1 MSTENPQGVLH
12 KKIGSTFYKVNIY
25 FDKTNPES
33 LEDKI
38 LRIIKNDLNFAQK
51 DAKIKSLQTGWLSE
65 RSSQ

>member
-1 MSTENPQGVLH
+1 MEKTNPQGVLH

-25 FDKTNPES
+25 FDNTNSES

-38 LRIIKNDLNFAQK
+38 LRIIKNDLNIAQK
-51 DAKIKSLQTGWLSE
+51 NATIESLQTGWLSE

>member
-12 KKIGSTFYKVNIY
+12 KKIGTTFYKVNIY
-25 FDKTNPES
+25 FNDTKPES

-38 LRIIKNDLNFAQK
+38 SRLIKNDLNFTQK
-51 DAKIKSLQTGWLSE
+51 NATISSLQTGWLSE

>member
-25 FDKTNPES
+25 FNHTNPES

-38 LRIIKNDLNFAQK
+38 LTIIKNDLNFAQK
-51 DAKIKSLQTGWLSE
+51 NATIKSLQTGWLSE
-65 RSSQ
+65 RSS